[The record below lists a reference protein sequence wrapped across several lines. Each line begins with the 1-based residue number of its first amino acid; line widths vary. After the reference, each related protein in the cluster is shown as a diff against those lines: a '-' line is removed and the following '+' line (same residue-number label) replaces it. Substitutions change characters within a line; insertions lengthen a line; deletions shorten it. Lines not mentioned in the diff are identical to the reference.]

1 MFGIAME
8 LYYCDEIAL
17 PLPAGHRFPAA
28 KYPLLR
34 QRVVTA
40 GWPEVSLGCAPGA
53 TFAEL
58 ALTHHEPYLRQVFSG
73 ELSTRAQRRI
83 GLPWSEELLARARC
97 SVGATVAACRS
108 GLRDGIAGQLGGGT
122 HHAFADRGEG
132 YCIFN
137 DAVVATRLLRREG
150 AVGRVLIVD
159 CDVHQGN
166 GTAALCRDDSE
177 TTTFSIHGEA
187 NFPFRKE
194 PSDLDIAL
202 PRGTT
207 DEPYLGALE
216 GALDQLLGDPLGE
229 PTPEAARYD
238 LAIYLAGADAWL
250 GDRLGTL
257 ALSKAGLRKRDQ
269 LVLSRLRR
277 HDIPV
282 AVTLAGGYAAQLE
295 DTVEIYFGTL
305 EVARGIAERVGIP
318 RAEG

>member
-1 MFGIAME
+1 ME
-8 LYYCDEIAL
+8 LYFCDEIAL
-17 PLPAGHRFPAA
+17 PLPEGHRFPAD

-34 QRVVTA
+34 ERIIA
-40 GWPEVSLGCAPGA
+40 SAWPEVSLRCAPA
-53 TFAEL
+53 VTFAEL
-58 ALTHHEPYLRQVFSG
+58 ALAHSEGYLRQVFSG
-73 ELSTRAQRRI
+73 ELSKRAQRRI

-108 GLRDGIAGQLGGGT
+108 ALRDGLSGQLGGGT

-150 AVGRVLIVD
+150 AVGQVLIVD

-166 GTAALCRDDSE
+166 GTAALCRDDGL
-177 TTTFSIHGEA
+177 TTTFSMHGEA

-216 GALDQLLGDPLGE
+216 GALEQLL
-229 PTPEAARYD
+229 AARGYD
-238 LAIYLAGADAWL
+238 LAIYLAGADAWI

-257 ALSKAGLRKRDQ
+257 ALSKAGLARRDE
-269 LVLSRLRR
+269 LVLRRLRSAQ
-277 HDIPV
+277 IPV
-282 AVTLAGGYAAQLE
+282 AITLAGGYAKRLE
-295 DTVEIYFGTL
+295 DTVDIYFGTM
-305 EVARGIAERVGIP
+305 ERARGIA
-318 RAEG
+318 